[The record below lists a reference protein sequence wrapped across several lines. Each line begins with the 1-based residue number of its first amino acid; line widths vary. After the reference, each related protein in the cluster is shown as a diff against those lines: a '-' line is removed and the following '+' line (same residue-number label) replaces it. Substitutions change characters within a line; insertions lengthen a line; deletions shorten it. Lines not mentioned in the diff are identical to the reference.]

1 MKSRSDCF
9 EKGPRGPSFRHLG
22 FGLGLFLGRGVETK
36 QRKKIDENSFIFA
49 STIVYFENHNSS
61 NFNLAEWQILNFD

>member
-1 MKSRSDCF
+1 MKSRSECF

-36 QRKKIDENSFIFA
+36 QRKKIDENSFILFQR
-49 STIVYFENHNSS
+49 SSIWRTTIRR
-61 NFNLAEWQILNFD
+61 ILIWLNGKF